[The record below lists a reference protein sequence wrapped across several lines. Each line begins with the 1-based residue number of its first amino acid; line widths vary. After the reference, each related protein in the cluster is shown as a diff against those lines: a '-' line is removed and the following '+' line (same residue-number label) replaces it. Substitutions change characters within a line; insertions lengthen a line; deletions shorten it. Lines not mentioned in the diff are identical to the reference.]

1 MLLPRFWLEDYVSP
15 PLSTPELVEALDLSG
30 TAVERVLR
38 HGVGS
43 PERFVVGRVLDAE
56 RHPDADRLTVCRVEV
71 GGGTV
76 QQIVCGA
83 PNVAAGQT
91 VAVALPGAV
100 MPDGSTLDAR
110 PLRGFESAGMILAED
125 ELAIGTNHEGIIVLA
140 QDGDG
145 PAPGT
150 ALAEVLPIATDV
162 LELEITPN
170 RPDCLAVYGV
180 AREVHAV
187 TGAPLAPP
195 PWREDPGTPGEVSG
209 VEVVV
214 EDPDLC
220 PRFTARVFED
230 VAIGPSPEWLKAR
243 LTAAGQR
250 PISNVVDITNY
261 VMLLTGQPLHAFDL
275 DRVAGGRLVVRRAHE
290 GEELETLDGDRRRL
304 RSDMVVILDGDGPT
318 SLAGIMGG
326 ARSEVH
332 AGTTRVLM
340 EVASW
345 NGPNLHRTSQRLG
358 LRSEASAR
366 FEKGLSPESTLEA
379 QAVASRLMVELCG
392 ATVVPG
398 TIDVGGPPPA
408 PPPIVLR
415 DRKLASLLG
424 KEVPRARSA
433 EILRA
438 LEFEVAEREDGLEA
452 RPPHFRRNDVSR
464 EADLVEEVSRVDGL
478 ENLPVTIPATRS
490 APGAEPRP
498 AGLTERQR
506 LRRRA
511 QDALAAAGLHEILG
525 WAFADPGVIDRLRL
539 AADDPRREVVVLA
552 NPMSADQSVLRTMLL
567 GSLLDATRHNAA
579 RNPGAMRLFEAGTV
593 YLPAGVAGWPPASNA
608 VAPPAAA
615 SAAALPSAAETA
627 SSPSAAGV
635 STQSS
640 ATPTASLPREP
651 FHVGALLTGSARP
664 RTWREPDPPRADL
677 FAAKGVLGRLLD
689 DLRASWSV
697 EAAPEPFLHPG
708 RAAAVLVD
716 DRRVGW
722 LGELHPLVA
731 RAWDLA
737 EGAAGFEL
745 DLDAISQQIE
755 GRIGR
760 YRDVTSFPAVREDLA
775 VTVAEH
781 VAASDVVGVV
791 LRAGEPE
798 LTRAEVFDVYRG
810 AQAGEGRI
818 SLALA
823 LEFRA
828 PERTLTD
835 EDVARRRAAIVTA
848 LEREV
853 GGVLRA

>member
-1 MLLPRFWLEDYVSP
+1 MLLPRFWLEDHVAP
-15 PLSTPELVEALDLSG
+15 ALSTPELVEVLDLSG
-30 TAVERVLR
+30 TKVERVLR

-71 GGGTV
+71 GEGTV

-83 PNVAAGQT
+83 PNVGTGQT

-100 MPDGSTLDAR
+100 MPDGSTLGAAR
-110 PLRGFESAGMILAED
+110 LRGVESAGMILAED
-125 ELAIGTNHEGIIVLA
+125 ELAIGTSHEGIIVL
-140 QDGDG
+140 DEGGDG
-145 PAPGT
+145 IVPGT
-150 ALAEVLPIATDV
+150 PLADVLPIATDV

-187 TGAPLAPP
+187 TGAPLGPQ
-195 PWREDPGTPGEVSG
+195 PWGEDPGTPGDVDG

-230 VAIGPSPEWLKAR
+230 VTLGPSPEWLKAR

-275 DRVAGGRLVVRRAHE
+275 DCVAGGRLVVRRANE

-304 RSDMVVILDGDGPT
+304 RSDMVVILDDEGPT

-332 AGTTRVLM
+332 PGTTRVLM
-340 EVASW
+340 EVANW

-358 LRSEASAR
+358 VRSEASAR

-379 QAVASRLMVELCG
+379 QAVAARLMVALCG
-392 ATVVPG
+392 ATLVPG
-398 TIDVGGPPPA
+398 TIDVGGPSLPQ
-408 PPPIVLR
+408 PPIVLR
-415 DRKLASLLG
+415 DRKLAALLG

-438 LEFEVAEREDGLEA
+438 LEFDVAEREDGLEA
-452 RPPHFRRNDVSR
+452 RPPHFRRNDVTR

-478 ENLPVTIPATRS
+478 ENLPVTLPATRS

-506 LRRRA
+506 ARRRA
-511 QDALAAAGLHEILG
+511 QDALAAAGLHETLG

-539 AADDPRREVVVLA
+539 PAEDPRREVVVLA
-552 NPMSADQSVLRTMLL
+552 NPMSADQSVLRTTLL
-567 GSLLDATRHNAA
+567 GSLLDAARHNTA
-579 RNPGAMRLFEAGTV
+579 RNPGALRLFEAGTV
-593 YLPAGVAGWPPASNA
+593 YL
-608 VAPPAAA
+608 
-615 SAAALPSAAETA
+615 
-627 SSPSAAGV
+627 
-635 STQSS
+635 STG
-640 ATPTASLPREP
+640 ATSLPREP
-651 FHVGALLTGSARP
+651 FHVGVLLAGPARRP
-664 RTWREPDPPRADL
+664 TWREPDPPPADV

-697 EAAPEPFLHPG
+697 ESSPEPFLHPG
-708 RAAAVLVD
+708 RAAAVIVD
-716 DRRVGW
+716 GQRVGW

-731 RAWDLA
+731 RAWDLDQ
-737 EGAAGFEL
+737 GAAGFEV
-745 DLDAISQQIE
+745 DLDAVCERIE
-755 GRIGR
+755 GRVER

-781 VAASDVVGVV
+781 VAAADVVGVV
-791 LRAGEPE
+791 LRAGAPE

-810 AQAGEGRI
+810 EQAGEGRT

-828 PERTLTD
+828 PDRTLTD
-835 EDVARRRAAIVTA
+835 EEVAQRRVAIVAA

-853 GGVLRA
+853 GGTLRA